1 MLANQTKVYGLVVA
15 IAVVPAIARAEP
27 ADYDL
32 TVRSQIAWGATVNPD
47 TVSLATEGGW
57 NGGDRRAIVSA
68 AVEATLLPRL
78 SLLAN
83 ATYGGLTDHTRPAIG
98 AAYQLLDPR
107 TSRIGAR
114 LSLSYKPEGFTEPE
128 GELESVLILSHQ
140 ISGGMVRGMLAYGQD
155 PERRESDVEG
165 GASLVQRVSPD
176 LVIGGTFRYRRGLVI
191 KPGEPSWDALG
202 GVLGGLA
209 FGRTRVELMIGA
221 DGIKY
226 TTAQWGIVGLVSI
239 GTDL

>member
-1 MLANQTKVYGLVVA
+1 MLSNQIKSYGIVVA
-15 IAVVPAIARAEP
+15 IALAPMVAHAEP
-27 ADYDL
+27 SDYDL
-32 TVRSQIAWGATVNPD
+32 ALRSQIAWGPTISPD
-47 TVSLATEGGW
+47 TVSLSTEGGW
-57 NGGDRRAIVSA
+57 NGGDRRAVVSA

-78 SLLAN
+78 SLLTN
-83 ATYGGLTDHTRPAIG
+83 ATYGGLTDHARPAIG

-107 TSRIGAR
+107 TSSIGAR

-140 ISGGMVRGMLAYGQD
+140 IPGGMVRGMLAYGQD
-155 PERRESDVEG
+155 PERNESDVEG

-191 KPGEPSWDALG
+191 KTGEPSWDALG
-202 GVLGGLA
+202 GVLGGMA
-209 FGRTRVELMIGA
+209 IGRARVELMVGA

-226 TTAQWGIVGLVSI
+226 SSAQWGIVGLVSI